1 MANRFD
7 VKGSMVALITP
18 FHEDGSINFDK
29 LEELLEF
36 HIANK
41 TDAILVLGTTSESPT
56 FSAEEDFEIVKRSVE
71 VCKGRVPLMA
81 NGGSNCTQTSF
92 EKAKRFADAGVDAL
106 LCISPYYNKANKA
119 GLYHHI
125 ADVADSVDVP
135 VVVYNIPG
143 RTGINIP
150 LDVMTELAKKDNIAG
165 VKEATGDMS
174 YVAKLAKA
182 TKDMDFNI
190 WSGNDDI
197 TVPMMA
203 LGGAGCI
210 SVWANL
216 QPEKTVE
223 MTHSFLEGNVQHA
236 IDMQLE
242 YMDLIN
248 DFFIEVVQHAI
259 DMQLEYMDLIN
270 DFFIEVNPIPI
281 KEAMN
286 MAGMGVGGFRMP
298 LCEMTDANREI
309 LRAEM
314 KKLGI
319 I

>member
-1 MANRFD
+1 MASSFD

-18 FHEDGSINFDK
+18 FHEDGSINFEK

-41 TDAILVLGTTSESPT
+41 TDGILVLGTTSESPT
-56 FSAEEDFEIVKRSVE
+56 FSAEEDFEIVKLAVE
-71 VCKGRVPLMA
+71 VCKGRVPLIA

-106 LCISPYYNKANKA
+106 LCISPYYNKANKR

-125 ADVADSVDVP
+125 ADVADSVNVP
-135 VVVYNIPG
+135 VIVYNIPG
-143 RTGINIP
+143 RTGVNIP
-150 LDVMTELAKKDNIAG
+150 VDVMTELAKKDNIAG

-182 TKDMDFNI
+182 TKDLDFNI

-197 TVPMMA
+197 TIPMMA
-203 LGGAGCI
+203 LGGSGTI

-216 QPEKTVE
+216 MPAKVHE
-223 MTHSFLEGNVQHA
+223 MTWDFLEGRTQKA
-236 IDMQLE
+236 IDTQIE
-242 YMDLIN
+242 YMT
-248 DFFIEVVQHAI
+248 
-259 DMQLEYMDLIN
+259 LIN

-286 MAGMGVGGFRMP
+286 LAGMGVGGFRMP
-298 LCEMTDANREI
+298 LCEMTDENRAI
-309 LRAEM
+309 LKAEM
-314 KKLGI
+314 QKLGI

>member
-1 MANRFD
+1 MAKKFD
-7 VKGSMVALITP
+7 IKGSMVALITP
-18 FHEDGSINFDK
+18 LKEDGSINFDK

-36 HIANK
+36 HIAAK
-41 TDAILVLGTTSESPT
+41 TDAILLLGTTSESPT
-56 FSAEEDFEIVKRSVE
+56 FTAEEDFEIVKRGLE
-71 VCKGRVPLMA
+71 VCKGRVPIMA
-81 NGGSNCTQTSF
+81 NAGSNCTRTSF
-92 EKAKRFADAGVDAL
+92 EKAKRFADAGVDSL

-125 ADVADSVDVP
+125 ADVADSVDIP

-143 RTGINIP
+143 RTGVNIP
-150 LDVMTELAKKDNIAG
+150 VDVMTELAKKDNIAG
-165 VKEATGDMS
+165 VKEASGDMS
-174 YVAKLAKA
+174 YVAKLAKS
-182 TKDMDFNI
+182 TQGMDFSI

-197 TVPMMA
+197 TIPMMA
-203 LGGAGCI
+203 LGGSGCI

-236 IDMQLE
+236 IDMQIE
-242 YMDLIN
+242 YM
-248 DFFIEVVQHAI
+248 A
-259 DMQLEYMDLIN
+259 LIN

-286 MAGMGVGGFRMP
+286 MAGMGVGGYRMP
-298 LCEMTDANREI
+298 LCEMTDTNREI

>member
-1 MANRFD
+1 MASSFD

-18 FHEDGSINFDK
+18 FHEDGSINFEK

-41 TDAILVLGTTSESPT
+41 TDGILVLGTTSESPT
-56 FSAEEDFEIVKRSVE
+56 FSAEEDFEIVKLAVE
-71 VCKGRVPLMA
+71 VCKGRVPLIA

-92 EKAKRFADAGVDAL
+92 EKVKRFADAGVDAL
-106 LCISPYYNKANKA
+106 LCISPYYNKANKR

-125 ADVADSVDVP
+125 ADVADSVNVP
-135 VVVYNIPG
+135 VIVYNIPG
-143 RTGINIP
+143 RTGVNIP
-150 LDVMTELAKKDNIAG
+150 VDVMTELAKKDNIAG

-182 TKDMDFNI
+182 TKDLDFNI

-197 TVPMMA
+197 TIPMMA
-203 LGGAGCI
+203 LGGSGTI

-216 QPEKTVE
+216 MPAKVHE
-223 MTHSFLEGNVQHA
+223 MTWDFLEGRTQKA
-236 IDMQLE
+236 IDTQIE
-242 YMDLIN
+242 YMT
-248 DFFIEVVQHAI
+248 
-259 DMQLEYMDLIN
+259 LIN

-286 MAGMGVGGFRMP
+286 LAGMGVGGFRMP
-298 LCEMTDANREI
+298 LCEMTDENRAI
-309 LRAEM
+309 LKAEM
-314 KKLGI
+314 QKLGI

>member
-1 MANRFD
+1 MASKFD

-18 FHEDGSINFDK
+18 LKEDGSINLEK

-36 HIANK
+36 HISKK

-71 VCKGRVPLMA
+71 VCKGRVPLIA
-81 NGGSNCTQTSF
+81 NAGSNCTRTSF
-92 EKAKRFADAGVDAL
+92 EKAKRFTDAGVDCL
-106 LCISPYYNKANKA
+106 LCISPYYNKANKT

-125 ADVADSVDVP
+125 ADVADSVDIP
-135 VVVYNIPG
+135 IIVYNIPG

-150 LDVMTELAKKDNIAG
+150 VDVMTELAKHNNIAG

-182 TKDMDFNI
+182 THDMDFNI

-203 LGGAGCI
+203 LGGSGCI

-223 MTHSFLEGNVQHA
+223 MTHAFLEGNTQRA
-236 IDMQLE
+236 IDMQIE
-242 YMDLIN
+242 YMT
-248 DFFIEVVQHAI
+248 
-259 DMQLEYMDLIN
+259 LIN

-298 LCEMTDANREI
+298 LCEMSDANREI
-309 LRAEM
+309 LRLEM

>member
-1 MANRFD
+1 MASKFD

-18 FHEDGSINFDK
+18 LKEDGSINLEK

-36 HIANK
+36 HISKK

-71 VCKGRVPLMA
+71 VCKGRVPLIA
-81 NGGSNCTQTSF
+81 NAGSNCTRTSF
-92 EKAKRFADAGVDAL
+92 EKAKRFTDAGVDCL
-106 LCISPYYNKANKA
+106 LCISPYYNKANKT

-125 ADVADSVDVP
+125 ADVADSVDIP
-135 VVVYNIPG
+135 VIVYNIPG

-150 LDVMTELAKKDNIAG
+150 VDVMTELAKHNNIAG

-182 TKDMDFNI
+182 TRDMDFNI

-203 LGGAGCI
+203 LGGSGCI

-223 MTHSFLEGNVQHA
+223 MTHAFLEGNTQRA
-236 IDMQLE
+236 IDMQIE
-242 YMDLIN
+242 YMT
-248 DFFIEVVQHAI
+248 
-259 DMQLEYMDLIN
+259 LIN

-298 LCEMTDANREI
+298 LCEMSDANREI
-309 LRAEM
+309 LRLEM

>member
-81 NGGSNCTQTSF
+81 NGGSNCTRTSF

-248 DFFIEVVQHAI
+248 DFFIEV
-259 DMQLEYMDLIN
+259 
-270 DFFIEVNPIPI
+270 NPIPI

-319 I
+319 ILNSRLRGKII

>member
-1 MANRFD
+1 MADRFD
-7 VKGSMVALITP
+7 LKGSIVALITP
-18 FHEDGSINFDK
+18 FHEDGSINFEK

-36 HIANK
+36 HIENK
-41 TDAILVLGTTSESPT
+41 TDGILILGTTSESPT
-56 FSAEEDFEIVKRSVE
+56 FTWQEDFEIVKRSVD
-71 VCKGRVPLMA
+71 VCKGRIPLIVNA
-81 NGGSNCTQTSF
+81 GSNDTRTSF
-92 EKAKRFADAGVDAL
+92 EKAERFTKAGADAL

-125 ADVADSVDVP
+125 YDVADSVDIP
-135 VVVYNIPG
+135 VIIYNIPG
-143 RTGINIP
+143 RTGIGFPI
-150 LDVMTELAKKDNIAG
+150 DVMAELAKKDNIVG
-165 VKEATGDMS
+165 VKEASGDMG
-174 YVAKLAKA
+174 YVVKLAKA
-182 TKDMDFNI
+182 TEDQEFHI

-197 TVPMMA
+197 TIPMMA

-216 QPEKTVE
+216 QPDKTVE
-223 MTHSFLEGNVQHA
+223 MTHAFLNGDTQHA

-242 YMDLIN
+242 YMT
-248 DFFIEVVQHAI
+248 
-259 DMQLEYMDLIN
+259 LIN

-298 LCEMTDANREI
+298 LCPMSDENREI

-314 KKLGI
+314 QKLGI

>member
-1 MANRFD
+1 MAGKFD

-18 FHEDGSINFDK
+18 FKEDGSINLDK

-36 HIANK
+36 HIEK
-41 TDAILVLGTTSESPT
+41 GTDAILVLGTTSESPT
-56 FSAEEDFEIVKRSVE
+56 FTAEEDFEIVKRSVE
-71 VCKGRVPLMA
+71 VCKGRIPLMA
-81 NGGSNCTQTSF
+81 NAGSNCTRTSF
-92 EKAKRFADAGVDAL
+92 EKAKRFADAGVDSL
-106 LCISPYYNKANKA
+106 LCISPYYNKANKT

-125 ADVADSVDVP
+125 ADVADSVDIP
-135 VVVYNIPG
+135 IVVYNIPG

-150 LDVMTELAKKDNIAG
+150 LDVMTKLAGHPNIAG
-165 VKEATGDMS
+165 VKEASGDMS

-182 TKDMDFNI
+182 TMDMDFTI

-248 DFFIEVVQHAI
+248 DFFIEV
-259 DMQLEYMDLIN
+259 
-270 DFFIEVNPIPI
+270 NPIPI

-286 MAGMGVGGFRMP
+286 LAGMEVGGFRMP
-298 LCEMTDANREI
+298 LREMTDENRQI
-309 LRAEM
+309 LKAEM
-314 KKLGI
+314 QKLGI

>member
-1 MANRFD
+1 MASKFD

-18 FHEDGSINFDK
+18 LKEDGSINLEK

-36 HIANK
+36 HISKK

-71 VCKGRVPLMA
+71 VCKGRVPLIA
-81 NGGSNCTQTSF
+81 NAGSNCTRTSF
-92 EKAKRFADAGVDAL
+92 EKAKRFTDAGVDCL
-106 LCISPYYNKANKA
+106 LCISPYYNKANKT

-125 ADVADSVDVP
+125 ADVADSVDIP
-135 VVVYNIPG
+135 VIVYNIPG

-150 LDVMTELAKKDNIAG
+150 VDVMTELAKHNNIAG

-182 TKDMDFNI
+182 THDMDFNI

-203 LGGAGCI
+203 LGGSGCI

-223 MTHSFLEGNVQHA
+223 MTHAFLEGNTQRA
-236 IDMQLE
+236 IDMQIE
-242 YMDLIN
+242 YMT
-248 DFFIEVVQHAI
+248 
-259 DMQLEYMDLIN
+259 LIN

-298 LCEMTDANREI
+298 LCEMSDANREI
-309 LRAEM
+309 LRLEM

>member
-1 MANRFD
+1 MD
-7 VKGSMVALITP
+7 I
-18 FHEDGSINFDK
+18 
-29 LEELLEF
+29 
-36 HIANK
+36 
-41 TDAILVLGTTSESPT
+41 
-56 FSAEEDFEIVKRSVE
+56 
-71 VCKGRVPLMA
+71 
-81 NGGSNCTQTSF
+81 
-92 EKAKRFADAGVDAL
+92 
-106 LCISPYYNKANKA
+106 
-119 GLYHHI
+119 
-125 ADVADSVDVP
+125 P

-143 RTGINIP
+143 RTGVNIP
-150 LDVMTELAKKDNIAG
+150 VDVMTELAKHSNIAG

-174 YVAKLAKA
+174 YVAALAKA
-182 TKDMDFNI
+182 TLGMDFNI

-203 LGGAGCI
+203 LGGSGCI

-242 YMDLIN
+242 YMN
-248 DFFIEVVQHAI
+248 
-259 DMQLEYMDLIN
+259 LIN
-270 DFFIEVNPIPI
+270 DFFIEVNPIPV

-286 MAGMGVGGFRMP
+286 MAGMDVGGFRMP
-298 LCEMTDANREI
+298 LCEMSDSNREI

-314 KKLGI
+314 QKLNI

>member
-1 MANRFD
+1 MASKFD

-18 FHEDGSINFDK
+18 LNEDGSINLDK

-41 TDAILVLGTTSESPT
+41 TDAILILGTTSESPT
-56 FSAEEDFEIVKRSVE
+56 FTPEEDFEIVKRSVE
-71 VCKGRVPLMA
+71 VCKGRIPLMA
-81 NGGSNCTQTSF
+81 NAGSNCTRTSF
-92 EKAKRFADAGVDAL
+92 EKAERFAKAGVDSL

-125 ADVADSVDVP
+125 ADVADSVDIP
-135 VVVYNIPG
+135 IVVYNIPG
-143 RTGINIP
+143 RTGVNIP
-150 LDVMTELAKKDNIAG
+150 IDVMTELAKHDNIAG
-165 VKEATGDMS
+165 VKEATGNMS
-174 YVAKLAKA
+174 YVAELAAA
-182 TKDMDFNI
+182 TRDMDFNI

-197 TVPMMA
+197 TIPMMA
-203 LGGAGCI
+203 LGGSGCI

-216 QPEKTVE
+216 QPAKVRE
-223 MTHSFLEGNVQHA
+223 MTHDFLEGRVRKA
-236 IDMQLE
+236 IDTQLE
-242 YMDLIN
+242 YMKLIN
-248 DFFIEVVQHAI
+248 
-259 DMQLEYMDLIN
+259 Y
-270 DFFIEVNPIPI
+270 FFIEVNPIPI

-309 LRAEM
+309 LRSEM

>member
-1 MANRFD
+1 MAGKFD
-7 VKGSMVALITP
+7 VRGSMVALITP
-18 FHEDGSINFDK
+18 FHEDGSINFEK

-56 FSAEEDFEIVKRSVE
+56 FTAEEDFEIVKLAVE

-81 NGGSNCTQTSF
+81 NAGSNDTRTSF
-92 EKAKRFADAGVDAL
+92 QKAKRFADAGVDSL
-106 LCISPYYNKANKA
+106 LCISPYYNKANKR

-125 ADVADSVDVP
+125 ADVADSVDIP
-135 VVVYNIPG
+135 IVVYNIPG

-150 LDVMTELAKKDNIAG
+150 IDVMTELAKKDNIAG

-197 TVPMMA
+197 TIPMMA
-203 LGGAGCI
+203 LGGSGCI

-216 QPEKTVE
+216 QPDKTVE

-242 YMDLIN
+242 YMT
-248 DFFIEVVQHAI
+248 
-259 DMQLEYMDLIN
+259 LIN

-298 LCEMTDANREI
+298 LCEMTEENRAI

-314 KKLGI
+314 QKLGI

>member
-1 MANRFD
+1 MASKFD

-18 FHEDGSINFDK
+18 FHEDGSINFEK

-56 FSAEEDFEIVKRSVE
+56 FTAEEDFEIVKLAVE
-71 VCKGRVPLMA
+71 VCKGRVPLIA

-135 VVVYNIPG
+135 VIVYNIPG
-143 RTGINIP
+143 RTGVNIP
-150 LDVMTELAKKDNIAG
+150 IDVMTELAKKDNIAG

-182 TKDMDFNI
+182 TMDMDFHI

-197 TVPMMA
+197 TIPMMA
-203 LGGAGCI
+203 LGGSGCI

-236 IDMQLE
+236 IDMQLK
-242 YMDLIN
+242 YMT
-248 DFFIEVVQHAI
+248 
-259 DMQLEYMDLIN
+259 LIN

-298 LCEMTDANREI
+298 LCEMTDENRAI
-309 LRAEM
+309 LKAEM
-314 KKLGI
+314 QKLGI

>member
-1 MANRFD
+1 MASKFD

-18 FHEDGSINFDK
+18 LKEDGSINLEK

-36 HIANK
+36 HISKK

-71 VCKGRVPLMA
+71 VCKGRVPLIA
-81 NGGSNCTQTSF
+81 NAGSNCTRTSF
-92 EKAKRFADAGVDAL
+92 EKAKRFTDAGVDCL
-106 LCISPYYNKANKA
+106 LCISPYYNKANKT

-125 ADVADSVDVP
+125 ADVADSVDIP
-135 VVVYNIPG
+135 IIVYNIPG

-150 LDVMTELAKKDNIAG
+150 VDVMTELAKHNNIAG

-182 TKDMDFNI
+182 THDMDFNI

-203 LGGAGCI
+203 LGGSGCI

-223 MTHSFLEGNVQHA
+223 MTHAFLEGNTQRA
-236 IDMQLE
+236 IDIQIE
-242 YMDLIN
+242 YMT
-248 DFFIEVVQHAI
+248 
-259 DMQLEYMDLIN
+259 LIN

-298 LCEMTDANREI
+298 LCEMSDANREI
-309 LRAEM
+309 LRLEM

>member
-1 MANRFD
+1 M
-7 VKGSMVALITP
+7 
-18 FHEDGSINFDK
+18 
-29 LEELLEF
+29 
-36 HIANK
+36 
-41 TDAILVLGTTSESPT
+41 
-56 FSAEEDFEIVKRSVE
+56 
-71 VCKGRVPLMA
+71 
-81 NGGSNCTQTSF
+81 
-92 EKAKRFADAGVDAL
+92 
-106 LCISPYYNKANKA
+106 
-119 GLYHHI
+119 
-125 ADVADSVDVP
+125 
-135 VVVYNIPG
+135 YNIPG

-150 LDVMTELAKKDNIAG
+150 LDVMTKLAGHPNIAG
-165 VKEATGDMS
+165 VKEASGDMS

-182 TKDMDFNI
+182 TMDMDFNI

-248 DFFIEVVQHAI
+248 DFFIEV
-259 DMQLEYMDLIN
+259 
-270 DFFIEVNPIPI
+270 NPIPI

-286 MAGMGVGGFRMP
+286 LAGMEVGGFRMP
-298 LCEMTDANREI
+298 LREMTDENRQI
-309 LRAEM
+309 LKAEM
-314 KKLGI
+314 QKLGI

>member
-1 MANRFD
+1 MASSFD

-18 FHEDGSINFDK
+18 FHEDGSINFEK

-41 TDAILVLGTTSESPT
+41 TDGILVLGTTSESPT
-56 FSAEEDFEIVKRSVE
+56 FSAEEDFEIVKLAVE
-71 VCKGRVPLMA
+71 VCKGRVPLIA

-106 LCISPYYNKANKA
+106 LCISPYYNKANKR

-125 ADVADSVDVP
+125 ADVADSVNVP
-135 VVVYNIPG
+135 VIVYNIPG

-150 LDVMTELAKKDNIAG
+150 VDVMTELAKKDNIAG

-182 TKDMDFNI
+182 TKDLDFNI

-197 TVPMMA
+197 TIPMMA
-203 LGGAGCI
+203 LGGSGTI

-216 QPEKTVE
+216 MPAKVHE
-223 MTHSFLEGNVQHA
+223 MTWDFLEGCTQKA
-236 IDMQLE
+236 IDTQIE
-242 YMDLIN
+242 YMT
-248 DFFIEVVQHAI
+248 
-259 DMQLEYMDLIN
+259 LIN

-286 MAGMGVGGFRMP
+286 LAGMGVGGFRMP
-298 LCEMTDANREI
+298 LCEMTDENRAI
-309 LRAEM
+309 LKAEM
-314 KKLGI
+314 QKLGI